1 MTNSEWLA
9 EFRGFFWGE
18 GNFMIDIMH
27 RKVNNYL
34 TYDIRVRVRIIQRDD
49 ERPVLMAIQ
58 KRFGGHVT
66 THKAFM
72 SNDGRG
78 YLSHKQITWQC
89 TARDQVKIVLDA
101 LDNGHLPHSKHFQIA
116 VMREAMG
123 VMQSRRHK
131 YTDEQ
136 IAKLREL
143 KNRLQ
148 NLRKYVGS

>member
-1 MTNSEWLA
+1 MKDSEWIA

-27 RKVNNYL
+27 RQIGRYVS
-34 TYDIRVRVRIIQRDD
+34 YDTRVRVRIIQRDD
-49 ERPVLMAIQ
+49 ERPALESIQ
-58 KRFGGHVT
+58 KRFGGNIT

-78 YLSHKQITWQC
+78 YLSHKQIVWQSSS
-89 TARDQVKIVLDA
+89 RDIVERVLNA
-101 LDNGHLPHSKHFQIA
+101 LDNGNLPHSKRLQIT
-116 VMREAMG
+116 VMREALA

-136 IAKLREL
+136 ITKLREL
-143 KNRLQ
+143 KDRLQ
-148 NLRKYVGS
+148 NLRKYADL